1 LKAHDVGTKD
11 ILDPDGM
18 YYTPTL
24 LEMWRTAPYLHD
36 GSAATLREVL
46 TTHNVDDR
54 HGKTSHLTSRQLDQ
68 LEAYLLQIGSKAPTA
83 PIVKEDLNNDGAVNI
98 TDVMIV
104 AAAFNSARGDGK
116 YVESSDL
123 NGDGAINIKDVM
135 MIAAKFN
142 TVVLRDNAFNT
153 GDDISFKKEEYK

>member
-1 LKAHDVGTKD
+1 
-11 ILDPDGM
+11 
-18 YYTPTL
+18 
-24 LEMWRTAPYLHD
+24 
-36 GSAATLREVL
+36 
-46 TTHNVDDR
+46 
-54 HGKTSHLTSRQLDQ
+54 